1 MKIFLITGGAGFI
14 GTNLSIKLI
23 KQGNSVIC
31 VDNLITGK
39 LKNVKFLKDLG
50 KSNFKFINHDIV
62 KKIDIKTD
70 YIFNL
75 ACPASPPKYQKSP
88 IDTLVTNFNGTI
100 NMCELALKNNCPI
113 LHTSTSE
120 VYGDP
125 LISPQSESYKGNVN
139 TIGPRACY
147 DEGKRV
153 SETLI
158 YEFNKIYKL
167 NAKIV
172 RIFNTYGPFMDKDDG
187 RVVTNFINQAIKN
200 KNINIY
206 GNGRQTRSFC
216 FVEDTIDGILKY
228 SNLKRKYL
236 GPINIGNNNELSI
249 KEISKKII
257 SLTKSKS
264 KVKYSKLPIDD
275 PLQRLPDIR
284 LAKKLLNWEPKI
296 SLDSG
301 LLRTIEYFKNN

>member
-1 MKIFLITGGAGFI
+1 MKKFLITGGAGFI
-14 GTNLSIKLI
+14 GTNLSIKLL

-39 LKNVKFLKDLG
+39 MKNVKFLKNLG
-50 KSNFKFINHDIV
+50 KSNFKFINHDIA
-62 KKIDIKTD
+62 KKINIKTD

-100 NMCELALKNNCPI
+100 NMCKLALKNNCPI

-139 TIGPRACY
+139 TVGPRACY

-153 SETLI
+153 SETII

-200 KNINIY
+200 RNINIY
-206 GNGRQTRSFC
+206 GNVKQTRSFC
-216 FVEDTIDGILKY
+216 FV
-228 SNLKRKYL
+228 
-236 GPINIGNNNELSI
+236 
-249 KEISKKII
+249 
-257 SLTKSKS
+257 
-264 KVKYSKLPIDD
+264 
-275 PLQRLPDIR
+275 
-284 LAKKLLNWEPKI
+284 
-296 SLDSG
+296 
-301 LLRTIEYFKNN
+301 